1 MVTNTL
7 AANPAYSATDDVPA
21 ANPRTVP
28 PTGGTAL
35 EREESCA
42 GFEVSGSAET
52 TVVGGGEGAAVQ
64 VPSTPSTDRGVAA
77 GAAPTPAM
85 DEASAEHGNHPTTV
99 PATDTTTTTTQQT
112 SGGRNG
118 SSLTRTASGSRPSRG
133 SVGRR
138 STSRARFGSAALNR
152 AHSRPPSV
160 VIASADQERRPVHM
174 HRLFRPIIAIVVY
187 FLCGLIFYT
196 QYEGW
201 TFVDALYFCIVVVT
215 TIGYGDNNPIET
227 DGGKLFTA
235 AFALLGV
242 SVVFGSLS
250 IVLDVIQEKS
260 KQLAAQAAKSAVAK
274 SFAAPA
280 ARLKTQHP
288 EGYPEQTSINVEE
301 TDTDAAHLPIA
312 DTPHTAAPAGKQGFI
327 ARCVNRVLQYYRRT
341 PFLRTLVWMIFI
353 MGIGIVFV
361 VSHPRVESN
370 DDDGSPTEDRYTFVE
385 GLYWVCIT
393 GTTVGFGDFSPET
406 QDARLF
412 AIFYLIFLVTATG
425 GFLGEV
431 GRHMD
436 ADRGS
441 KRDEVLNRGLSVA
454 LIAELDEDGD
464 GEVTRIEWLKG
475 MLVALD
481 EADGELIDIIL
492 QQFDNLDVDKS
503 GSLDMEDIR
512 AATEQAAAGIDVD
525 SSPEE
530 SFADRVNAHVDGR
543 DDKHN
548 MKIGV
553 HRI

>member
-1 MVTNTL
+1 VSISSFPL
-7 AANPAYSATDDVPA
+7 PCR
-21 ANPRTVP
+21 PRLSP
-28 PTGGTAL
+28 
-35 EREESCA
+35 
-42 GFEVSGSAET
+42 
-52 TVVGGGEGAAVQ
+52 
-64 VPSTPSTDRGVAA
+64 
-77 GAAPTPAM
+77 
-85 DEASAEHGNHPTTV
+85 
-99 PATDTTTTTTQQT
+99 
-112 SGGRNG
+112 
-118 SSLTRTASGSRPSRG
+118 
-133 SVGRR
+133 
-138 STSRARFGSAALNR
+138 
-152 AHSRPPSV
+152 
-160 VIASADQERRPVHM
+160 
-174 HRLFRPIIAIVVY
+174 Y
-187 FLCGLIFYT
+187 FY
-196 QYEGW
+196 
-201 TFVDALYFCIVVVT
+201 
-215 TIGYGDNNPIET
+215 
-227 DGGKLFTA
+227 
-235 AFALLGV
+235 
-242 SVVFGSLS
+242 GSL
-250 IVLDVIQEKS
+250 
-260 KQLAAQAAKSAVAK
+260 
-274 SFAAPA
+274 
-280 ARLKTQHP
+280 QHS
-288 EGYPEQTSINVEE
+288 YQI
-301 TDTDAAHLPIA
+301 AHLPQRCA
-312 DTPHTAAPAGKQGFI
+312 HNPHQNTHSFVSVQTAVTTHTP
-327 ARCVNRVLQYYRRT
+327 
-341 PFLRTLVWMIFI
+341 PFLAFR
-353 MGIGIVFV
+353 